1 MEIKYEFGLIGLAVM
16 GQNFA
21 LNIES
26 SGHRLAVYNRSHNR
40 LNGFMEQRAEDKNI
54 EACYSLE
61 ELVDSLEK
69 PRKIMM
75 LVKAGNPVDSVID
88 KLIPL
93 LDKGDIIIDG
103 GNSFFKDTERR
114 YNKLK
119 DLGIRFLGAGVSG
132 GEYGALH
139 GPSIMPGGDQSAYDE
154 LKAIFE
160 DAAASTDTGPCVAFL
175 GPGSAGHYVKM
186 VHNGIE
192 YAVMAI
198 ITEIYDF
205 MRKVLK
211 LSPDQMAEYFAEWNQ
226 VENSYL
232 LEITAEIL
240 KRKDEVT
247 GEYLIDQIL
256 DTARQK
262 GTGKWSAQEAL
273 ELGVPVPTIT
283 AAVNSRSLSALKN
296 DRVEISKD
304 IGGLNDITVD
314 EADVYRKL
322 ETAISMATLIS
333 YAEGFKLLEEAS
345 AEYDYSLDLSEV
357 ARIWEDGCIIRS
369 SLLKPIQAAY
379 KGEKILNL
387 IAASQ
392 FRGELKD
399 SAGALREVV
408 SMAQEAGIPV
418 PALSSALSYYDI
430 LRTAEMP
437 TNLIQAQRDYFGAH
451 TYQRR
456 DEEGIF
462 HTEWQEIK
470 NI

>member
-1 MEIKYEFGLIGLAVM
+1 MEINYEFGLVGLAVM

-21 LNIES
+21 LNVES
-26 SGHRLAVYNRSHNR
+26 NGHSMAVYNRSHNR
-40 LNGFMEQRAEDKNI
+40 LNGFIEERAEDRNI
-54 EACYSLE
+54 KACYSLE
-61 ELVDSLEK
+61 DLVDSLEK

-75 LVKAGNPVDSVID
+75 LIKAGNPVDSVID

-119 DLGIRFLGAGVSG
+119 DLGIRFLGTGISG

-154 LKAIFE
+154 VKNIFE
-160 DAAASTDTGPCVAFL
+160 DAAARTETGPCVAFL
-175 GPGSAGHYVKM
+175 GPGSTGHYVKM

-211 LSPDQMAEYFAEWNQ
+211 LKPGQMAEYFAEWNQ
-226 VENSYL
+226 TENSYL

-240 KRKDEVT
+240 KRKDKDT
-247 GEYLIDQIL
+247 GDYLIDLIL
-256 DTARQK
+256 DTAKQK

-283 AAVNSRSLSALKN
+283 AAVNSRSLSALK
-296 DRVEISKD
+296 DERVEINKD
-304 IGGLNDITVD
+304 LGGLNDIKVD
-314 EADVYRKL
+314 EADIYKQL
-322 ETAISMATLIS
+322 ETALYMATIIS
-333 YAEGFKLLEEAS
+333 YAEGLKLLKEAS

-369 SLLKPIQAAY
+369 SLLKPIQEAY
-379 KGEKILNL
+379 KEGKPLNL
-387 IAASQ
+387 IASSQ
-392 FRGELKD
+392 FRDKLKD
-399 SAGALREVV
+399 SSGSLREVV
-408 SMAQEAGIPV
+408 SMAQKAGIPV

-437 TNLIQAQRDYFGAH
+437 ANLIQAQRDYFGAH

-456 DEEGIF
+456 DKDGTF
-462 HTEWQEIK
+462 HTEWQDIK